1 MELNR
6 SKGKGADMDESIQQ
20 EFLQRQQRVAETHGM
35 SLDEW
40 SACRCRYCMSTPATS
55 TFDTDHGKH
64 IGVIAMKVCARMAD
78 LWDLLDGNRSAP
90 VRAQAAAELEQ
101 LAAASD

>member
-6 SKGKGADMDESIQQ
+6 SKGKGTDMDESIQQ

-40 SACRCRYCMSTPATS
+40 SACRCRY
-55 TFDTDHGKH
+55 
-64 IGVIAMKVCARMAD
+64 
-78 LWDLLDGNRSAP
+78 
-90 VRAQAAAELEQ
+90 
-101 LAAASD
+101 